1 MSFFDKLKW
10 KKKDKVA
17 KDNENSLSSPELEGD
32 NREDDQD
39 EGAKIPDLAEEKEV
53 LDIPEPASMALSPN
67 VLSESEIVVPEKVK
81 GGLFERLKI
90 GLSKTRNNLG
100 DKIDSLVKST
110 KKLDDEFF
118 EELEDILIQA
128 DVGMNTSLELVSNIK
143 TAVKKQKVKDPAEV
157 TAFIQKEIAN
167 LLGVNP
173 TPLNVSAEKP
183 TIILVVGV
191 NGAGKTTTIAKL
203 AHRYKNENLKVL
215 LAAGDTFR
223 AGAIDQLQIWA
234 DRVGVELIKHQ
245 EGSDPGAVVYDAV
258 SAARARQADVL
269 IIDTAGRLQ
278 NKTNLMKEIGKV
290 RKVIEREIPSAP
302 HEVLLVLD
310 ATTGQNAISQARI
323 FGEATG
329 VTGIVLTKLDGTAKG
344 GIIIAVVKEIDIPIK
359 LVGIGE
365 SLEDLRDFSP
375 QIFAQALFYN

>member
-167 LLGVNP
+167 ILGVNP
-173 TPLNVSAEKP
+173 TPLSVSAEKP